1 MSNIKQAIKNN
12 IVAPYNKY
20 SLSQEKLGK
29 VLKPNSSKN
38 TCIISYKNVDGITVI
53 KEDVPV
59 KKNSQRGI
67 LGGFPSEGDF
77 VELQEVGKIIR
88 ITGIVDKSRIAE
100 AKAAN
105 KDTHSG
111 QSSFSGNLG
120 I

>member
-1 MSNIKQAIKNN
+1 MANLKKTFRDN

-20 SLSQEKLGK
+20 SLSQEKLGE
-29 VLKPNSSKN
+29 VLKADSNRN
-38 TCIISYKNVDGITVI
+38 TCVISYKNIDGIMVI

-59 KKNSQRGI
+59 KKSSLRGI
-67 LGGFPSEGDF
+67 LGGFPKKGDK

-88 ITGIVDKSRIAE
+88 VTGIVDQSRLTE
-100 AKAAN
+100 TKKAN
-105 KDTHSG
+105 NDTHSG